1 MSTFI
6 LSSSTQLSLKHVAA
20 ATLGLLLIPFIAGL
34 FSTQVNW
41 SVSDFIIMGGL
52 LCITGS
58 ALLVTFRYMKRP
70 ARFIAASLVLLG
82 FLYSWLELA
91 VGVFFNLGS

>member
-6 LSSSTQLSLKHVAA
+6 LSCSTQLSLKHVAA

-52 LCITGS
+52 LFITGS
-58 ALLVTFRYMKRP
+58 ALLIAVKHAKRP
-70 ARFIAASLVLLG
+70 ARLVLCCLTLVI
-82 FLYSWLELA
+82 FLFVWVELA
-91 VGVFFNLGS
+91 VGIFFNLGS

>member
-6 LSSSTQLSLKHVAA
+6 LSCSTRLSLKHVAA

-52 LCITGS
+52 LFITGS
-58 ALLVTFRYMKRP
+58 DLLFYVQILKTPVTCYYSQP
-70 ARFIAASLVLLG
+70 GASSLCIPLG
-82 FLYSWLELA
+82 
-91 VGVFFNLGS
+91 

>member
-6 LSSSTQLSLKHVAA
+6 LSCSTQLSLKHVAA

-52 LCITGS
+52 LFITGS
-58 ALLVTFRYMKRP
+58 ALLFTFRYLKRP
-70 ARFIAASLVLLG
+70 TRVITASLVLLA
-82 FLYSWLELA
+82 FVYLWVELA
-91 VGVFFNLGS
+91 VGVFFNLGG